1 MAEGNGRESE
11 SKLNRSLSVARS
23 GRTGS
28 APRAST
34 ASTPAL
40 NPQPSVS
47 IVTITYWTGDV
58 LERCV
63 ESLRRQMA
71 DEIILIDNGNPDD
84 VSARL
89 DKLSNQDSRLHV
101 IRPGRN
107 TGFAAG
113 CNIGASLATGDFIVL
128 VNPDCVLVP
137 DTIERML
144 RVATRRPNIWL
155 CGGRLQNPDGTEQR
169 GSRRE
174 TLTPWR
180 AVVELLRLD
189 RIAPNHP
196 YFRRFHQFEDGS
208 IKGNIEVPAVSGAFM
223 MIRKEAYEHLGGM
236 DEKFFIHFDD
246 ADLCMRV
253 WKEGG
258 QVIFCG
264 DIPILHYRSSSD
276 VSQTF
281 VEWHKAKGLGYFFR
295 KHFGDTYPGWSLSI
309 VATLVWIR
317 FLAILPRRLISD
329 FPGMIRRYQRRRIGR
344 RETG

>member
-1 MAEGNGRESE
+1 MQ
-11 SKLNRSLSVARS
+11 
-23 GRTGS
+23 T
-28 APRAST
+28 T
-34 ASTPAL
+34 ATDAL
-40 NPQPSVS
+40 PSVS
-47 IVTITYWTGDV
+47 IVTVTYWTGEI
-58 LERCV
+58 LEECV
-63 ESLRRQMA
+63 ESLRRQAA
-71 DEIILIDNGNPDD
+71 DEIILIDNGNPRD

-89 DKLSNQDSRLHV
+89 DSLSGEDSRV
-101 IRPGRN
+101 RIIRPDRN

-113 CNIGASLATGDFIVL
+113 CNIGAGQATGDFIVL
-128 VNPDCVLVP
+128 VNPDCVLAS

-196 YFRRFHQFEDGS
+196 YFRRFHQFEDDS

-223 MIRKEAYEHLGGM
+223 MIRRDAYEQLGGM
-236 DEKFFIHFDD
+236 DETFFIHFDD

-281 VEWHKAKGLGYFFR
+281 VEWHKARGLGYFFR
-295 KHFGDTYPGWSLSI
+295 KHFGDTYPRWSLSI
-309 VATLVWIR
+309 VSMLVWIR
-317 FLAILPRRLISD
+317 FVGILPHRLASD
-329 FPGMIRRYQRRRIGR
+329 FPGIVRRCRRRWHGR
-344 RETG
+344 RDRN